1 MSMLRKLGLAAL
13 VVICCPW
20 SFSQAGVYVGIG
32 VPGPYY
38 YRPYYRPWYYGGVYV
53 APPPVVV
60 APPPVVVQQ
69 PAVAPPAYAPSS
81 PPAQAPTPTPTQ
93 TPAPAPAPLP
103 PPEPVGTAAAPST
116 PDVMPAVATGVN
128 KVPADFDTCL
138 QQLRSSD
145 EQTRADALVRL
156 GKLRAERAVGP
167 MVKALNSDA
176 SPRVREAAARGL
188 GLIAS
193 PTALSALQY
202 AAQADDNADVR
213 RSASFAADVIRGNLR
228 R

>member
-13 VVICCPW
+13 VVACCPW

-60 APPPVVVQQ
+60 ASPPVVVQQ
-69 PAVAPPAYAPSS
+69 PAVAQPAYAPAS
-81 PPAQAPTPTPTQ
+81 PPAQAPAQ
-93 TPAPAPAPLP
+93 APAPAPAPLP
-103 PPEPVGTAAAPST
+103 PPEPVSTAATPST
-116 PDVMPAVATGVN
+116 PEVMPAVATGQVN
-128 KVPADFDTCL
+128 LDTCM
-138 QQLRSSD
+138 QQLRSGD
-145 EQTRADALVRL
+145 EPTRTAALVSL

-167 MVKALNSDA
+167 MVKALNSDP
-176 SPRVREAAARGL
+176 SPKVREAAARGL

-202 AAQADDNADVR
+202 AAQADEDAEVR
-213 RSASFAADVIRGNLR
+213 RSASFAADVIRGNFR